1 MVPIERRASST
12 VEKIIKKIERKRRWR
27 QSNNRPNFLLYN
39 INFQVK
45 KTYNNVS
52 TVHKLSSPTYH
63 RLKKICTVLSL

>member
-12 VEKIIKKIERKRRWR
+12 VEKNHLKKIERKRRWR
-27 QSNNRPNFLLYN
+27 QSNNRPKFLLYY

-63 RLKKICTVLSL
+63 RLKKLCTVLG